1 MYKVILI
8 DDEPLARQLIR
19 ALVKDQVELDI
30 VCECS
35 DGFEGFKAIHE
46 HEPDLV
52 FLDVQMPR
60 LNGFEML
67 ELLDTPPA
75 VIFSTAFDQYA
86 IKAFEANAIDYILK
100 PVTKTRLD
108 AAIQKFMQ
116 QAGKKEAGNTLQKLA
131 EEQVYEGYQHR
142 IVVKD
147 NGVIRIIPD
156 TEILHIEAN
165 DDYIKIFTKDGHF
178 LKKSTLTR
186 IEKSFDPTKF
196 IRIHRSHIIP
206 VNQLLRIEPYE
217 KDSHIALLHSGA
229 QIPISKSGLDKLKSV
244 LGW

>member
-8 DDEPLARQLIR
+8 DDEPLARQLIA
-19 ALVKDQVELDI
+19 ALLKDNKKFDV
-30 VCECS
+30 VCECA
-35 DGFEGFKAIHE
+35 DGFEGIKAIQE
-46 HEPDLV
+46 HQPDLI
-52 FLDVQMPR
+52 FLDVQMPK

-67 ELLDTPPA
+67 ELIDNPPS

-86 IKAFEANAIDYILK
+86 IKAFEAHAVDYLLK
-100 PVTKTRLD
+100 PITQERFETALSKYIQHAGTPVTTN
-108 AAIQKFMQ
+108 IQS
-116 QAGKKEAGNTLQKLA
+116 LA

-147 NGVIRIIPD
+147 NGVIRII
-156 TEILHIEAN
+156 TEADIYHIEAS
-165 DDYIKIFTKDGHF
+165 DDYIKVFTKDGHF

-196 IRIHRSHIIP
+196 VRVHRSHIIP
-206 VNQLLRIEPYE
+206 VEQLLRIEPYE
-217 KDSHIALLHSGA
+217 KDSHIALLKSGA
-229 QIPISKSGLDKLKSV
+229 KVPVSKSGLDKLKDT